1 MPEDAAPGTQPPLV
15 PEGAAT
21 LERPRWDLLDAAAVV
36 CLDAGALG
44 LGAWVA
50 RDLIGIET
58 RPTAAALAA
67 AAVRMGI
74 VIPALLLMAQRWW
87 GSRPAD
93 LGLRAPEPG
102 SVAWFLK
109 TALALG
115 GAYLVLGTLV
125 GLAFYRARLVA
136 LSGGARAWLGSPEI
150 ASWLVSALLVA
161 PIVEELVFRGV
172 LYPALRTR
180 TGRAAAIL
188 LSAAVFAGAHL
199 LWSWKLFVPWTQL
212 LGGIVFAWAYERT
225 RSLVFP
231 ALFHL
236 AGNLGI
242 LVLNAALAWRPAWL
256 AWVLG

>member
-1 MPEDAAPGTQPPLV
+1 MSDEAASGEQARPSAGTAP
-15 PEGAAT
+15 T
-21 LERPRWDLLDAAAVV
+21 FERPRWDLLDAAAVV

-58 RPTAAALAA
+58 RPTVAALAS

-74 VIPALLLMAQRWW
+74 VIPALLLMARRWW

-115 GAYLVLGTLV
+115 CAYLVLGTLH
-125 GLAFYRARLVA
+125 GFAFHRGRLGA
-136 LSGGARAWLGSPEI
+136 LSGGSRAWLESPAI
-150 ASWLVSALLVA
+150 TQWLVSALLVA
-161 PIVEELVFRGV
+161 PLVEELVFRGV

-180 TGRAAAIL
+180 TGRAAAIF
-188 LSAAVFAGAHL
+188 LSAAVFAAAHL
-199 LWSWKLFVPWTQL
+199 LWSWKLFVPWTQF

-231 ALFHL
+231 TLFHL

-242 LVLNAALAWRPAWL
+242 LVLNAVLAWRPGWL
-256 AWVLG
+256 AWLLG